1 MLYRGFTYDYLGEAN
16 PLIAAEMSSIDL
28 TTPLLNLGVT
38 GVILGWF
45 MLRLETRLSSNE
57 NAQNRQ
63 ARAMLMLVI
72 RLGKKDD
79 ILSNEAKGVI
89 AEIDRAEK
97 RVGNASD

>member
-1 MLYRGFTYDYLGEAN
+1 MIFGQ
-16 PLIAAEMSSIDL
+16 IAPVDL

-38 GVILGWF
+38 GIVLGWF
-45 MLRLETRLSSNE
+45 MTRMERRLNGNE

-63 ARAMLMLVI
+63 TRAMLMLVI

-79 ILSNEAKGVI
+79 TLSVEAKGVI

-97 RVGNASD
+97 RESRSPDTDVL